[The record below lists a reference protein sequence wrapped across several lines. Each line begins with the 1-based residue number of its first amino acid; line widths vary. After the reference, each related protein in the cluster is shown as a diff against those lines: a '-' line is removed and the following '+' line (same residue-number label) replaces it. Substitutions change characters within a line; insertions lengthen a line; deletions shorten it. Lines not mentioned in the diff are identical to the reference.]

1 MKFFSRFSREVEI
14 GEGGWSGTRIGC
26 RGDCSAFI
34 LTCYC
39 FEVEGSDENVRERKE
54 GIKWTIQF
62 ISYLFAIPPLTR
74 RISSI
79 RSSSLHSTSPPA
91 PTTQANM
98 NPNDFYLRQQPVAST
113 STSSQPQL
121 DQSTS
126 STNASSLNQDK
137 PKTQKE
143 IEQEKKDA
151 ELAELL
157 EQMDQYKPVVS

>member
-1 MKFFSRFSREVEI
+1 MDDSIHSLFICYPSPDSPNLI
-14 GEGGWSGTRIGC
+14 NSL
-26 RGDCSAFI
+26 SA
-34 LTCYC
+34 
-39 FEVEGSDENVRERKE
+39 
-54 GIKWTIQF
+54 
-62 ISYLFAIPPLTR
+62 
-74 RISSI
+74 
-79 RSSSLHSTSPPA
+79 SLHSSPPIS
-91 PTTQANM
+91 TLQGNM

-143 IEQEKKDA
+143 SEQEKKDA

-157 EQMDQYKPVVS
+157 EQMDQYKPVVRLSLSLSNFLSSSVLETALLMRGPSEREPTDSTVNA

>member
-1 MKFFSRFSREVEI
+1 MDDSIHSLFICYPSPDSPNLI
-14 GEGGWSGTRIGC
+14 NSL
-26 RGDCSAFI
+26 SA
-34 LTCYC
+34 
-39 FEVEGSDENVRERKE
+39 
-54 GIKWTIQF
+54 
-62 ISYLFAIPPLTR
+62 
-74 RISSI
+74 
-79 RSSSLHSTSPPA
+79 SLHSSPPIS
-91 PTTQANM
+91 TLQGNM

-143 IEQEKKDA
+143 LEQEKKDA